1 MTGTARIVLIHATP
15 RSPWR
20 PSMTRSQENELRE
33 RLTTLGASLFAR
45 GLTTG
50 TSGNL
55 SVRVCDG
62 WLMTPTNASLGT
74 LDPDRLSKLDENGRH
89 VGGDRPTK
97 ESLLHLA
104 LYRQRRDAG
113 GIVHLH
119 STYAAAVSCMEG
131 LDPVE
136 CVPPLTAYF
145 AMRIADCPSSPT
157 TGPVTRRWPPRSTT
171 SPPVTTRSCLPTTG
185 RSSAARLLNPR
196 RRRSKSWR
204 RRRSSSCSCA
214 EYRLALSATKRSHN
228 STVVADLTSSWAAS
242 WARLPH
248 RMADCHTRQQFLR
261 GQR

>member
-1 MTGTARIVLIHATP
+1 MNLITKGHE
-15 RSPWR
+15 
-20 PSMTRSQENELRE
+20 SQLRE

-145 AMRIADCPSSPT
+145 AMRIGRLPLVPYHRPGDPALATAIYDLAARCHAILLANHGPIVSGT
-157 TGPVTRRWPPRSTT
+157 T
-171 SPPVTTRSCLPTTG
+171 LE
-185 RSSAARLLNPR
+185 SAAAAIEELEETAKLFLLLRGIPTR
-196 RRRSKSWR
+196 
-204 RRRSSSCSCA
+204 
-214 EYRLALSATKRSHN
+214 ALSDQEVSQL
-228 STVVADLTSSWAAS
+228 D
-242 WARLPH
+242 
-248 RMADCHTRQQFLR
+248 R
-261 GQR
+261 GR

>member
-1 MTGTARIVLIHATP
+1 MNVI
-15 RSPWR
+15 
-20 PSMTRSQENELRE
+20 TRSHESQLRE

-55 SVRVCDG
+55 SVRVSDG

-119 STYAAAVSCMEG
+119 STYAVAVSCMDG
-131 LDPVE
+131 LDPAG
-136 CVPPLTAYF
+136 CLPPLTAYF
-145 AMRIADCPSSPT
+145 AMRVGRLPLVPYHRPGDPAPATAIYDLAARYHAILLANHGPIVSGT
-157 TGPVTRRWPPRSTT
+157 T
-171 SPPVTTRSCLPTTG
+171 LE
-185 RSSAARLLNPR
+185 SAAAAIEELEETAKLFLL
-196 RRRSKSWR
+196 
-204 RRRSSSCSCA
+204 
-214 EYRLALSATKRSHN
+214 
-228 STVVADLTSSWAAS
+228 
-242 WARLPH
+242 
-248 RMADCHTRQQFLR
+248 LR
-261 GQR
+261 GIPTRPLSDQEVSQLDRGH